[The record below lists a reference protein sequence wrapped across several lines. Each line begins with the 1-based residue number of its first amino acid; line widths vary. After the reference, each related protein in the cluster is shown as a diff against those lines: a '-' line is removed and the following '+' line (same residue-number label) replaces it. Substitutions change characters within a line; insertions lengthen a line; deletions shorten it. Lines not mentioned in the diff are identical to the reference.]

1 MAKKDKKEQGWDW
14 SWRTSRGQS
23 WVPGVALILIGVVF
37 LARSYAGFELTNWW
51 ALFILFP
58 AVGNFVRA
66 VESYQ
71 EAGRLKRSAR
81 TNLFWGLFFTLLSAS
96 FLFSLDFGLIWPAFL
111 IIGGL
116 AMLLG
121 AF

>member
-1 MAKKDKKEQGWDW
+1 MAKKDKKDETPDW
-14 SWRTSRGQS
+14 SWHTNRRQS
-23 WVPGVALILIGVVF
+23 WVPGVVLILVGGV
-37 LARSYAGFELTNWW
+37 LLLNNLTAFELHNWW

-58 AVGNFVRA
+58 AIRNFA
-66 VESYQ
+66 WAYESYQ

-81 TNLFWGLFFTLLSAS
+81 GSLFWGLFFTLLSAS
-96 FLFSLDFGLIWPAFL
+96 FLFSLDFSLVWPAFL

>member
-1 MAKKDKKEQGWDW
+1 MTNKEEKQEKSEW
-14 SWRTSRGQS
+14 SWHTSRSQS
-23 WVPGVALILIGVVF
+23 WVPGVVLILIGVVF
-37 LARSYAGFELTNWW
+37 LLRNYFPEYGLTNWW

-58 AVGNFVRA
+58 AMGSFTRA
-66 VESYQ
+66 VEIYR
-71 EAGRLKRSAR
+71 EDGFNRSAR
-81 TNLFWGLFFTLLSAS
+81 SSVFWGLFFTLLSAS
-96 FLFSLDFGLIWPAFL
+96 FLFSLNFSLIWPAFL